1 LRDHRQIN
9 EPAKTILLNEAVL
22 RSRKRMAEYVVGQI
36 YDSDKNQLPYG
47 GAVDINGRIVWAVT
61 EEEDKATKER
71 IKKAFGKK

>member
-1 LRDHRQIN
+1 
-9 EPAKTILLNEAVL
+9 
-22 RSRKRMAEYVVGQI
+22 MAEYVVGQI

-71 IKKAFGKK
+71 IEKAFGKK